1 MPVFKLPLSGDVV
14 QSINPITSFF
24 SPTGG
29 QYGLI
34 NITIGQSSAPDVEKD
49 VLSDVGSYGKQIG
62 QVADALLVV
71 IEHLEA
77 HPGQALGDNKAIAAF
92 KELMHSVAT
101 VKERHGRASTAYRPK
116 RR

>member
-29 QYGLI
+29 QYGLV
-34 NITIGQSSAPDVEKD
+34 NITIGQSSAPEVEKD
-49 VLSDVGSYGKQIG
+49 VLSDVASYGKQIG
-62 QVADALLVV
+62 QVADALLAV
-71 IEHLEA
+71 IEHLET
-77 HPGQALGDNKAIAAF
+77 HYGEALGEDKAVTAL
-92 KELMHSVAT
+92 KELMHSIAT
-101 VKERHGRASTAYRPK
+101 VKERHGRPARRPK